1 MSDSYNREILSRYG
15 QHKKLVDKQK
25 KAYYKA
31 AKQGDLVGVVKSG
44 LKVRKL
50 NKTMNEL
57 GSAYQNPKPF
67 KKKKYN

>member
-31 AKQGDLVGVVKSG
+31 
-44 LKVRKL
+44 
-50 NKTMNEL
+50 
-57 GSAYQNPKPF
+57 PF
-67 KKKKYN
+67 FFTCFLFPNFFPREES